1 MRLALEEQKHFTVE
15 EYLQHEENS
24 EIRHEY
30 YQGELFA
37 MVGTSATHNELV
49 QEITFAFKKHFR
61 PKGCKVFSENLK
73 LEVIRNEYYPYPDVM
88 LTCYNIDLSA
98 KYIIKFPSLII
109 EVLSHSTESRDR
121 GWKFARYKKIPT
133 LKYYVLVSQ
142 TNVYVEVFTRIEGI
156 DIWKYQSCDTMEA
169 VIDFD
174 EIDFKLPILEL
185 YQNIVFEEEEIKNP
199 LPEE

>member
-1 MRLALEEQKHFTVE
+1 MGLALEEQKYFTVE
-15 EYLQHEENS
+15 EYLEYEEHS
-24 EIRHEY
+24 EFRHEF

-37 MVGTSATHNELV
+37 MAGGTTNHNRLV
-49 QEITFAFKKHFR
+49 NRGRSIAERTFLPR
-61 PKGCKVFSENLK
+61 GCDVFSETVK
-73 LEVIRNEYYPYPDVM
+73 LEVIKNEYYPYPDVM
-88 LTCYNIDLSA
+88 ITCNRMDLSA

-142 TNVYVEVFTRIEGI
+142 TSVYVEVFTRIEGI
-156 DIWKYQSCDTMEA
+156 DIWKYQSYDTIEA

-174 EIDFKLPILEL
+174 EIDFKLPISEM
-185 YQNIVFEEEEIKNP
+185 YQNIVFEEDENKNP
-199 LPEE
+199 SPEE